1 MSRRAAAR
9 LEVCM
14 AEFTFDPFSEETVK
28 SPGPAYGELAAKCP
42 FYHYKSPE
50 YDFHI
55 TSNYKQIREEVLS
68 DERVWSFKWG
78 NAAKDWGT
86 KDGEMNNVGFMTDP
100 PFHLDWAAQL
110 RRGMTPAKIRDYRP
124 EIEAIADDL
133 IAQMKTAEAKQG
145 NFHDVFA
152 LPLPART
159 MCYMLG
165 ADQSNYPRY
174 KHWADIFQFMLFS
187 DPDPDAFREIVQ
199 EFQPHFMGLINDRK
213 RILEDSGITEP
224 TMEHLGTVLPYD
236 YISLGLVLRVDGRR
250 LNDAELFNICTAFLT
265 GGQETTTSLLTN
277 IVWRL
282 LEEPSRWERLKA
294 EPQLVE
300 NVIEES
306 LRFDPPVIGHF
317 RTSLCPVKIAGVDLP
332 ERAKLMFSMIGAN
345 RDPSLFPEPDE
356 FKIDRPLGQVRKHV
370 SFGYGIHFCL
380 GAPVARLEAQVGLS
394 RLIRHLPDLRLIG
407 DTKRINSWLYWGR
420 AELPVAWD

>member
-1 MSRRAAAR
+1 
-9 LEVCM
+9 M

-133 IAQMKTAEAKQG
+133 ISQMKNAEVKQG
-145 NFHDVFA
+145 NFHDLFA

-213 RILEDSGITEP
+213 R
-224 TMEHLGTVLPYD
+224 
-236 YISLGLVLRVDGRR
+236 R
-250 LNDAELFNICTAFLT
+250 C
-265 GGQETTTSLLTN
+265 
-277 IVWRL
+277 
-282 LEEPSRWERLKA
+282 
-294 EPQLVE
+294 
-300 NVIEES
+300 
-306 LRFDPPVIGHF
+306 
-317 RTSLCPVKIAGVDLP
+317 
-332 ERAKLMFSMIGAN
+332 
-345 RDPSLFPEPDE
+345 
-356 FKIDRPLGQVRKHV
+356 
-370 SFGYGIHFCL
+370 
-380 GAPVARLEAQVGLS
+380 
-394 RLIRHLPDLRLIG
+394 
-407 DTKRINSWLYWGR
+407 
-420 AELPVAWD
+420 